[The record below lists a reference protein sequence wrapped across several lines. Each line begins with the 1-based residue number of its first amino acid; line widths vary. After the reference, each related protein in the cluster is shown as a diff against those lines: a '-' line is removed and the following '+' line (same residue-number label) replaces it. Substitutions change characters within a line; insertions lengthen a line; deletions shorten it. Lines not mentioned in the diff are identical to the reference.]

1 MSSTRESHQP
11 LELHQSPE
19 PAPLRLAD
27 LVRDGS
33 DALHAQYADR
43 LTYEHRHALRAILGC
58 RSGAYGGRALE
69 CPDCG
74 YQHLSLRSCGHRNC
88 PQCQHHTASA
98 WLARQQAKLLPVPYF
113 MVTFTL
119 PEALRPVAARQPTAV
134 YHALFSAAAAT
145 LQRFARNHRH
155 LQGETGFSAVLHT
168 HSRRLDYHPHLHVVV
183 PGGAIDPLRR
193 QWRTLKG
200 RYLFNARHLASVFRA
215 KLLDALKRAGIE
227 LPPALPRRWIA
238 HCARVGNGL
247 PALQY
252 LSRYLYRGVIQERQL
267 LDYDRDNRTVTFR
280 YQDGKTKRTAYRTMG
295 LLEFLWQI
303 LQHVLPK
310 GFRRA
315 RDFGFLHPN
324 AKHRVTLLQILLRF
338 RITPCPRQA
347 APPVR
352 CPCCDAAMIMRHFVP
367 PPPCVT

>member
-1 MSSTRESHQP
+1 MNTHT
-11 LELHQSPE
+11 LPE

-33 DALHAQYADR
+33 DALHAHYGNR
-43 LTYEHRHALRAILGC
+43 LTHEHRHALRAILGC
-58 RSGAYGGRALE
+58 RSGAYGGRVLD
-69 CPDCG
+69 CRDCG
-74 YQHLSLRSCGHRNC
+74 YQQLSLRSCGHRNC

-98 WLARQQAKLLPVPYF
+98 WLDRQQAKLLPVPYF

-119 PEALRPVAARQPTAV
+119 PEGLRALAAQQPTTV

-183 PGGAIDPLRR
+183 PAGVIDPQRR

-200 RYLFNARHLASVFRA
+200 RYLFNARHLATVFRA
-215 KLLDALKRAGIE
+215 KLLDALNRAGIE
-227 LPPALPRRWIA
+227 LPTALPRRWVA

-295 LLEFLWQI
+295 LIEFLWQI

-315 RDFGFLHPN
+315 RDFGFLHTN
-324 AKHRVTLLQILLRF
+324 AKRSLTLLQCVLRVT
-338 RITPCPRQA
+338 ITSS
-347 APPVR
+347 PPPTARAFR
-352 CPCCDAAMIMRHFVP
+352 CPCCGAAMTLGYFVP
-367 PPPCVT
+367 PPPRVT